1 MRNGS
6 DALPWMAL
14 LAAVAAAHLSLLP
27 RVADLD
33 GFYHMGHALAYLEG
47 SLLDTSLPWATQ
59 SVIGDVGGDLWWGF
73 HVLLLPFAGLAGVEV
88 GTRLAA
94 ALLTL
99 ALASTVFLVLR
110 RHGVPGAGWW
120 AALFLLAVPNV
131 LFRHLMLRPHVLSL
145 TASFALLSVLVRGRW
160 WQVGLLS
167 AFIAWIHLSLSW
179 MGPALVAAYAVVR
192 VPVTVAVGR
201 DRPDRGVPL
210 RAAVPAS
217 VGGALLGWL
226 LRPDPLATATLL
238 NTQLVELFTV
248 KALDVPLTFAVELT
262 PVGPVEL
269 ARTSGLFL
277 LVWLAVVGVVT
288 ARGLLALKA
297 AEIPSLLDR
306 LGQERST
313 FALTALATS
322 AVFLALAL
330 LSARR
335 AMVQWVGFASLAIPV
350 LWSGWRAAAGM
361 DARDRRE
368 EGGGAAA
375 RTASTPMRLL
385 RVGGVTLLALHLAWV
400 GWRHHLNVQQVAFDD
415 AGFQEVAGFLE
426 ERSDPGDIV
435 FHARWDNFGPLFA
448 YNRSNR
454 YLGGMDPIFLY
465 AHDPR
470 SYWEFF
476 YLSAEVST
484 DVTCDAYPCE
494 AGGVITDT
502 HRVLT
507 EHFGA
512 RWVVVEPFRNP
523 LFSLYL
529 LNDPRYEVALET
541 QSEALFEIL
550 PPSATGEDAP

>member
-1 MRNGS
+1 MS
-6 DALPWMAL
+6 DRGPALSGLAL
-14 LAAVAAAHLSLLP
+14 LAVAAAAHMSLLP

-33 GFYHMGHALAYLEG
+33 GLYHMGHALAYLEG

-59 SVIGDVGGDLWWGF
+59 SVIADVGGDLWWGF
-73 HVLLLPFAGLAGVEV
+73 HVLLLPFAGLAGIEA
-88 GTRLAA
+88 GSRLAA
-94 ALLTL
+94 AALTL
-99 ALASTVFLVLR
+99 VLASTVFLVLR

-120 AALFLLAVPNV
+120 AVVFLVAVPNV

-145 TASFALLSVLVRGRW
+145 AASFAILSVLTRGRW

-192 VPVTVAVGR
+192 IPVTVAVGR
-201 DRPDRGVPL
+201 DRPDRGVPI
-210 RAAVPAS
+210 RAAVPAA
-217 VGGALLGWL
+217 VGGALVGWL
-226 LRPDPLATATLL
+226 LRPDPLATARLL
-238 NTQLVELFTV
+238 NIQLVELFTV
-248 KALDVPLTFAVELT
+248 KGLDVPLTFAAELT
-262 PVGPVEL
+262 PVGPMEL

-277 LVWLAVVGVVT
+277 VAWMGVVGLVAV
-288 ARGLLALKA
+288 RGLTALRA
-297 AEIPSLLDR
+297 TEIPSRLDR

-313 FALTALATS
+313 FALTALAVS

-350 LWSGWRAAAGM
+350 LWSGRRPGPAAGA
-361 DARDRRE
+361 DGSEPGLASGRR
-368 EGGGAAA
+368 
-375 RTASTPMRLL
+375 RLL
-385 RVGGVTLLALHLAWV
+385 RVVGITLLACHLAWA
-400 GWRHHLNVQQVAFDD
+400 GWRHHLNVREVAFDD
-415 AGFQEVAGFLE
+415 SGFQEVARFLE
-426 ERSDPGDIV
+426 ARSEPGEIV

-484 DVTCDAYPCE
+484 DVTCNAYPCE
-494 AGGVITDT
+494 AGGVVTDT

-512 RWVVVEPFRNP
+512 RWVVVQPFRNP

-541 QSEALFEIL
+541 QSEAVFEIL
-550 PPSATGEDAP
+550 PASGAEGPP